1 MLPRSIPAA
10 VSARPLP
17 VRHWIAKRQYRR
29 YGSNKGFLMAI
40 NWYPGHMHKANKS
53 MTEVL
58 PQVDVIIEL
67 LDARLPYSSQNPAIA
82 KLTQDIPC
90 IKVLS
95 KSDLADQ
102 NETKHWQA
110 FFEQESSVKTL
121 PTTLEQADKAQK
133 LLQLCDKLVPKAARK
148 KTKLMAMITGIPNV
162 GKSTLI
168 NAVAGRYVAKTGNEP
183 AITKG
188 LQKIRISEDITFLD
202 TPGILWPKIHNE
214 NSGYRLA
221 ASGAIRDTA
230 MEVEEVAMY
239 LGAYLIEH
247 YPKLIARRY
256 EITTLPA
263 TEFEFLELVG
273 ARRGALRSGGQV
285 DLEKV
290 SSILVKEFRAG
301 TLGQITL
308 EKPAM
313 ILAEEKVVAR
323 KLQEKKDKET
333 RKKRKK

>member
-1 MLPRSIPAA
+1 
-10 VSARPLP
+10 
-17 VRHWIAKRQYRR
+17 
-29 YGSNKGFLMAI
+29 MAI
-40 NWYPGHMHKANKS
+40 NWYPGHMHKANRE

-58 PQVDVIIEL
+58 PQVDLIIEL
-67 LDARLPYSSQNPAIA
+67 LDARLPYSSQNPSIA
-82 KLTQDIPC
+82 KLTAEIPC

-95 KSDLADQ
+95 KSDLADPV
-102 NETKHWQA
+102 ETQRWQEY
-110 FFEQESSVKTL
+110 FERESSVKTL

-133 LLQLCDKLVPKAARK
+133 LLQLCEKLVPQHSTK
-148 KTKLMAMITGIPNV
+148 KSKLTAMITGIPNV

-188 LQKIRISEDITFLD
+188 LQKIRISDNIIFLD

-214 NSGYRLA
+214 NSSYRLA

-230 MEVEEVAMY
+230 MEVEDVAMY
-239 LGAYLIEH
+239 LSAYLISS
-247 YPKLIARRY
+247 YPDLLAQRY
-256 EITTLPA
+256 EIATLPG
-263 TEFEFLELVG
+263 TEFEFLELLG

-290 SSILVKEFRAG
+290 SSILVNEFRAG
-301 TLGQITL
+301 KLGRITL

-313 ILAEEKVVAR
+313 IVAEEKIVAQKLRDKAEKERLR
-323 KLQEKKDKET
+323 KEKKHGS
-333 RKKRKK
+333 RKKTET

>member
-1 MLPRSIPAA
+1 
-10 VSARPLP
+10 
-17 VRHWIAKRQYRR
+17 
-29 YGSNKGFLMAI
+29 MAI
-40 NWYPGHMHKANKS
+40 NWYPGHMHKANKE

-58 PQVDVIIEL
+58 PQVDLIIEL
-67 LDARLPYSSQNPAIA
+67 LDARLPYSSQNPSIA
-82 KLTQDIPC
+82 KLTEGTPC

-95 KSDLADQ
+95 KSDLADPL
-102 NETKHWQA
+102 ETLQWQEY
-110 FFEQESSVKTL
+110 FERESSVKTL

-133 LLQLCDKLVPKAARK
+133 LLQLCDKLVPKESRK
-148 KTKLMAMITGIPNV
+148 KSKLMTMITGIPNV

-188 LQKIRISEDITFLD
+188 LQKIRISDDIIFLD

-214 NSGYRLA
+214 NSSYRLA

-230 MEVEEVAMY
+230 MEVEDVAMY
-239 LGAYLIEH
+239 LSAYLMSS
-247 YPKLIARRY
+247 YPELLAKRY
-256 EITTLPA
+256 EIDTLPP

-285 DLEKV
+285 NLEKV
-290 SSILVKEFRAG
+290 SSILVNEFRAG

-308 EKPAM
+308 ERPEM
-313 ILAEEKVVAR
+313 IVAEEMIVAQKLREKTEKEERR
-323 KLQEKKDKET
+323 KQKKHGS
-333 RKKRKK
+333 RKKTET